1 MYIREVG
8 RRFPHVEIC
17 ASVLGDIDSIDK
29 AIIYKKAGADVIT
42 PDVNINRNLRLLKK
56 IREKTGLEL
65 KLMVNEGCLFKC
77 PFRKFHFN
85 YISHKSRNPGTDGTK
100 GEDNVFSLNCIQV
113 TKNDPAQLLKSG
125 WIRPED
131 LGRYGEISTF
141 FKLVGR
147 TSSKSMICR
156 SLKAYMQQAWD
167 GDLLELM
174 AGNLYSCGMS
184 CLMHL
189 DNRSLD
195 AVGFFEKVTTCDRE
209 CIDCDFCE
217 QLADKLIKRGIF
229 TPEKV
234 KDMGLK

>member
-1 MYIREVG
+1 
-8 RRFPHVEIC
+8 
-17 ASVLGDIDSIDK
+17 
-29 AIIYKKAGADVIT
+29 
-42 PDVNINRNLRLLKK
+42 
-56 IREKTGLEL
+56 
-65 KLMVNEGCLFKC
+65 MVNEGCLFKC

-85 YISHKSRNPGTDGTK
+85 YISHKSRNPGADGTK

-113 TKNDPAQLLKSG
+113 TKSDPAQLLKSG

-131 LGRYGEISTF
+131 LEQYEGISAF

-147 TSSKSMICR
+147 TSSTSMICR
-156 SLKAYMQQAWD
+156 SLEAYMQQAWD

-184 CLMHL
+184 YLMHL

-195 AVGFFEKVTTCDRE
+195 AVGFFEKVTSCDRE

-217 QLADKLIKRGIF
+217 QLAGKLIKRGVF
-229 TPEKV
+229 TTEKV
-234 KDMGLK
+234 KDMGLQ